1 MRTILIVIFTMV
13 ILVMLVATVQA
24 SLDSNVLTAL
34 EELWPD
40 PWFRATLADAY
51 FGFLTF
57 YLWVAY
63 KERTA
68 LRRSLWFVLIM
79 ALGNIAMAIYML
91 IQLYRLPEG
100 AGIERLLL
108 RNESATAS

>member
-1 MRTILIVIFTMV
+1 VIRWLKLIFFGV
-13 ILVMLVATVQA
+13 LVGMLVVTIRA
-24 SLDSNVLTAL
+24 SLDRSVFDAG
-34 EELWPD
+34 EVVRD
-40 PWFRATLADAY
+40 PWGLATLVDAY

-108 RNESATAS
+108 RKESATAS